1 MAEKEGFEPSI
12 RYRIHTFQAC
22 AIDHSAISPIYRF
35 PCCFW
40 EPTRIIEIGFCC
52 NDFLTDVFFGQRFQ
66 LIPTRIN
73 LLQLGFYG
81 FQFVQGF
88 GNSQGIFFIKS
99 GRTDL
104 LR

>member
-1 MAEKEGFEPSI
+1 MVGCRGFEPSI

-35 PCCFW
+35 PYRFW

-52 NDFLTDVFFGQRFQ
+52 NDFLTGAVFRQCFQ
-66 LIPTRIN
+66 CIPARIN
-73 LLQLGFYG
+73 LLQFGFYG

-88 GNSQGIFFIKS
+88 GDSQRIFFIKS
-99 GRTDL
+99 R
-104 LR
+104 